1 MKKLLLTLIITVSTM
16 GLAAAQD
23 LGTVTEMYNA
33 AAALLNEDKK
43 VDALAQFEQALEAAN
58 ALGEE
63 GVEVA
68 NNCKGIIPNLYVS
81 IAKGFANENNLP
93 KAIELLNK
101 AAEVAK
107 KFGNDAV
114 VAEAEGLVSSLKGTQ
129 LLANANALLNA
140 KQFAEAAA
148 AYKEITDMDPTN
160 GIAFLRQG
168 MALSNGG
175 NYDDAI
181 TCLDKA
187 AELFAEDAV
196 NLDMTKKQ
204 LSNAFLRKANTAFKA
219 KNWKDAL
226 EFAQKSAEN
235 NANNPSAQKIIGNAA
250 SQLKQNKIAA
260 EAFEAYLAL
269 SPQAKDRVQTIYQL
283 GTALAAIGDNAKACG
298 YFKEIA
304 QDEKFGE
311 AARYQLT
318 TLKCN

>member
-1 MKKLLLTLIITVSTM
+1 MKKLLLTLIVTASTM
-16 GLAAAQD
+16 GFAAAQD
-23 LGTVTEMYNA
+23 LGQVTELYNA
-33 AAALLNEDKK
+33 AAALLSEDKK
-43 VDALAQFEQALEAAN
+43 VEALAQFEQALEAAN
-58 ALGEE
+58 ALGAE
-63 GVEVA
+63 GAEVA
-68 NNCKGIIPNLYVS
+68 NNCKGIIPDLYLS

-93 KAIELLNK
+93 KAIELFTK
-101 AAEVAK
+101 TAELAK
-107 KFGNDAV
+107 NYGKDAV
-114 VAEAEGLVSSLKGTQ
+114 AAEAESLIANLKNTQ

-160 GIAFLRQG
+160 GVAFLRQG
-168 MALSNGG
+168 MALSNSGSF
-175 NYDDAI
+175 DEAI
-181 TCLDKA
+181 TCLEKA
-187 AELFAEDAV
+187 QELFAEDAP
-196 NLDMTKKQ
+196 NLDMAKKQ
-204 LSNAFLRKANTAFKA
+204 LSNAFLRKANVAFKA

-250 SQLKQNKIAA
+250 SQLKQNKVAA

-269 SPQAKDRVQTIYQL
+269 SPNAKDKVQTMYQL

-318 TLKCN
+318 VLKCN

>member
-16 GLAAAQD
+16 GFAAAQD
-23 LGTVTEMYNA
+23 LGTVTEIFNG

-43 VDALAQFEQALEAAN
+43 VEALAQFEQALEAAN

-68 NNCKGIIPNLYVS
+68 NNCKGIIPALYVS

-101 AAEVAK
+101 AAEAAK

-114 VAEAEGLVSSLKGTQ
+114 VAEAEGLVSSLKSTQ

-204 LSNAFLRKANTAFKA
+204 LSNAFLRKANNAFKA

-235 NANNPSAQKIIGNAA
+235 NVNNPSAQKIIGNAA

>member
-16 GLAAAQD
+16 GFAAAQD
-23 LGTVTEMYNA
+23 LGQVTEMYNA
-33 AAALLNEDKK
+33 AAVLLSEGNKA
-43 VDALAQFEQALEAAN
+43 DALAKFEQALEAAN

-68 NNCKGIIPNLYVS
+68 NNCKGVIPDLYLSV
-81 IAKGFANENNLP
+81 AKGFANENNLP
-93 KAIELLNK
+93 KAIEVLGK
-101 AAEVAK
+101 TVEVAK
-107 KFGNDAV
+107 NFGKNE
-114 VAEAEGLVSSLKGTQ
+114 VAEEAEKLISSLKSTQ

>member
-1 MKKLLLTLIITVSTM
+1 M
-16 GLAAAQD
+16 GFAAAQD
-23 LGTVTEMYNA
+23 LGQVTELYNT

-43 VDALAQFEQALEAAN
+43 VEALAQFEQALEAAS

-68 NNCKGIIPNLYVS
+68 NNCKGIIPDLYVS

-101 AAEVAK
+101 AVEVARS
-107 KFGNDAV
+107 FGKDAM
-114 VAEAEGLVSSLKGTQ
+114 AEEAEGLVSSLKGTQ

-148 AYKEITDMDPTN
+148 AYKEITEMDPSN
-160 GIAFLRQG
+160 AVAFLRQG
-168 MALSNGG
+168 MALNNSGSF
-175 NYDDAI
+175 DEAI
-181 TCLDKA
+181 ACLDKA
-187 AELFAEDAV
+187 AELYAEDAV
-196 NLDMTKKQ
+196 NLELTKKQ
-204 LSNAFLRKANTAFKA
+204 LSNAYLRKANDAFKA
-219 KNWKDAL
+219 KSWKDAL
-226 EFAQKSAEN
+226 EFAQKSVEN

-269 SPQAKDRVQTIYQL
+269 SPQAKDRSQTMYQL
-283 GTALAAIGDNAKACG
+283 GTALAAIGENSKACG
-298 YFKEIA
+298 YFKEIS

-318 TLKCN
+318 VLKCN